1 MRAVVLTDYGDV
13 DKLELRDLPDPK
25 PGPGEVKIKVAAAS
39 VNPIDWKIRSG
50 AAKGMMSLRFPAVL
64 GRDISGEVVETGPG
78 VTAFK
83 LHDKVLGVVQHGY
96 AEEVVARADALA
108 PVPDGLDIRDAAAL
122 PLVTLTGVELIEE
135 AVQPQKGDLVLV
147 TGAVGN
153 VGRSAVY
160 AAKRLGARVIAG
172 VRAAQKSEA
181 QRLGVEQV
189 VAIDDDDEIAHL
201 PQLDAIADTV
211 DGETIAKLIPKLRKG
226 GTLGSVLGEPPA
238 ANGRDLRVR
247 AFVAHPDGN
256 RLRGLAEAAARGE
269 LEIPISKR
277 LPLSQ
282 VREAHRLAEQGAE
295 GKILLTM

>member
-1 MRAVVLTDYGDV
+1 MKAVVLTGYGDV
-13 DKLELRDLPDPK
+13 DRLELRDVPDPK
-25 PGPGEVKIKVAAAS
+25 PGPGEVKIKVAAAGI
-39 VNPIDWKIRSG
+39 NPIDWKLRSG
-50 AAKGMMSLRFPAVL
+50 AAKRIMSLQFPAVL
-64 GRDISGEVVETGPG
+64 GRDVSGEVVETGPG
-78 VTAFK
+78 VTAFR
-83 LHDKVLGVVQHGY
+83 LHDKVLGLVWHGY
-96 AEEVVARADALA
+96 AEEVVAPADALA
-108 PVPDGLDIRDAAAL
+108 RVPDGLDVRDAAAL
-122 PLVTLTGVELIEE
+122 PLVTLTGAELIEE

-147 TGAVGN
+147 TGGVGN

-172 VRAAQKSEA
+172 VRAAQRSEA

-189 VAIDDDDEIAHL
+189 VAIDDDDEIARL

-211 DGETIAKLIPKLRKG
+211 DGETIARLIPKIRKG

-238 ANGRDLRVR
+238 AKGRDLRVR
-247 AFVAHPDGN
+247 AFLSHPDGR
-256 RLRGLAEAAARGE
+256 RLGALAEAAARGE

-282 VREAHRLAEQGAE
+282 VREAHRLAERGTE

>member
-1 MRAVVLTDYGDV
+1 MKAVVLTDYGDV
-13 DKLELRDLPDPK
+13 DKLELRELPEPT

-50 AAKGMMSLRFPAVL
+50 AAKGMMRVQFPAVL
-64 GRDISGEVVETGPG
+64 GRDVAGEVVEVGPG

-83 LHDKVLGVVQHGY
+83 PHDKVLGLVQHGY
-96 AEEVVARADALA
+96 AEEVVASADSLA
-108 PVPDGLDIRDAAAL
+108 PLPEGIDMRDAAAL
-122 PLVTLTGVELIEE
+122 PLVTITGTELIEE

-147 TGAVGN
+147 TGAVGS

-181 QRLGVEQV
+181 QRLAVDQV
-189 VAIDDDDEIAHL
+189 VAIDDDAEIATL

-211 DGETIAKLIPKLRKG
+211 NGQTIAKLIPKIRPG

-238 ANGRDLRVR
+238 AKGRDLRVR
-247 AFVAHPDGN
+247 AIVAHPDAQ
-256 RLRGLAEAAARGE
+256 RLRVMAEAAARGDF
-269 LEIPISKR
+269 EIPISKR
-277 LPLSQ
+277 LPLSE
-282 VREAHRLAEQGAE
+282 VREAHKLAEHGAD
-295 GKILLTM
+295 GKILLVM

>member
-1 MRAVVLTDYGDV
+1 MKAVVLTDYGDV
-13 DKLELRDLPDPK
+13 DKLELRDVPDPK
-25 PGPGEVKIKVAAAS
+25 PGPGEVKIKVAAAGM
-39 VNPIDWKIRSG
+39 NPIDWKIRSG
-50 AAKGMMSLRFPAVL
+50 AAKRIMSLQFPAVL
-64 GRDISGEVVETGPG
+64 GRDVSGEVVETGPG
-78 VTAFK
+78 VTAFR
-83 LHDKVLGVVQHGY
+83 LHDKVLGLVWHGY
-96 AEEVVARADALA
+96 AEEVVAPADALA
-108 PVPDGLDIRDAAAL
+108 RVPDGLDVRDAAAL

-172 VRAAQKSEA
+172 VRAAQRSEA

-189 VAIDDDDEIAHL
+189 VAIDDDDEIARL

-211 DGETIAKLIPKLRKG
+211 DGETIARLIPKIRKG

-238 ANGRDLRVR
+238 AKGRDLRVR
-247 AFVAHPDGN
+247 AFLSHPDGR
-256 RLRGLAEAAARGE
+256 RLGVLAEAAARGE

-282 VREAHRLAEQGAE
+282 VREAHRLAERGAE